1 MGKRLLAAGL
11 VLLAAV
17 GCGKAH
23 AFDAGA
29 GAPPPAE
36 VVADVDVSL
45 FRVEH
50 PEQFP
55 LSKATARVA
64 APELVTTG
72 VVAVDVTRSVP
83 VVSLAS
89 GRVLAIYARVGD
101 TVRKGQVL
109 LRLRSDDVT
118 GGIADYRKAVSD
130 ETLSRAQLERAQDL
144 YKHGAISTSDLQLA
158 ENQAT
163 KAKVDLESKA
173 EHLRLLGKSPNTASR
188 NGMVDLAAPVSGVI
202 TDQQVTAAS
211 GLQALGSTAF
221 TISDLSRVW
230 IVCDVYENDLPGVHV
245 GDGAEI
251 RLNAYPGE
259 VLRGTIGNIGSIL
272 DPNLRTAKVRIEV
285 QNPGILRVGMFATT
299 TFLGQT
305 KEMHTTVPASA
316 VVHLHD
322 RSWVYL
328 PAPRNKFRRVEVVA
342 GRALEGNLQEIK
354 SGLEP
359 GQELVADALV
369 LDHALEQ

>member
-1 MGKRLLAAGL
+1 MENRLLAAGL
-11 VLLAAV
+11 LLLAAA

-36 VVADVDVSL
+36 VVPDVDVSL

-55 LSKATARVA
+55 LSKATAREA
-64 APELVTTG
+64 APELVATG
-72 VVAVDVTRSVP
+72 VVAVDVTRNVP

-89 GRVLAIYARVGD
+89 GRVMAIYARIGD

-109 LRLRSDDVT
+109 LRLRSDDIT
-118 GGIADYRKAVSD
+118 GAIADYRKAVSD
-130 ETLSRAQLERAQDL
+130 EALSRSQLERAQDL
-144 YKHGAISTSDLQLA
+144 YKHGAISMSDLQLA
-158 ENQAT
+158 DNQAT

-173 EHLRLLGKSPNTASR
+173 DHLRLHGKSPDSR
-188 NGMVDLAAPVSGVI
+188 NGIVDLAAPVSGVI

-221 TISDLSRVW
+221 TVSDLSQVW
-230 IVCDVYENDLPGVHV
+230 IVCDVYENDLRGVHV

-285 QNPGILRVGMFATT
+285 QNPGILRVGMFAPA

-328 PAPRNKFRRVEVVA
+328 PAPKNKFRRVEVVA

-359 GQELVADALV
+359 GQELVANALV